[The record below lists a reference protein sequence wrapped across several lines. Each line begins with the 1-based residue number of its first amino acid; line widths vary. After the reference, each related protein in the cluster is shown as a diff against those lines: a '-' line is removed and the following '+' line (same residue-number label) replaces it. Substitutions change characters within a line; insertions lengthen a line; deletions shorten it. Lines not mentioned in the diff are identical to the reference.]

1 MKYWETE
8 MFGRT
13 YRRIETAPDGV
24 WVSRDGHVLTARTVD
39 ADFRGT
45 PHGGTNYVS
54 GELVDAAGNRS
65 GLRITRTV
73 ASLVWESFT
82 GVRMAKGRRFAHV
95 DGNPLDDALANLKP
109 MPGRRRMVAMVDPG
123 TGESVD
129 VFDSPRAAA
138 SSAGVPTA
146 FVAACL
152 SGKAGKA
159 GGWIW
164 RWDDDDPEPEALEPA
179 DPPPENTARDLDAET
194 RVEPPPEA
202 PETVGSMDDLERL
215 AVSRGVGRVR
225 KTRERLKRKR
235 VAKELAGKPGESAL
249 DSLCGKFE
257 RGEMFNDV
265 LEGTDEQKALRKIMA
280 DIEAGK
286 A

>member
-24 WVSRDGHVLTARTVD
+24 WVSRDGHVLTSRTVD

-45 PHGGTNYVS
+45 PSGNTNYVS
-54 GELVDAAGNRS
+54 GELVDADGNRC
-65 GLRITRTV
+65 GVRITRTV

-95 DGNPLDDALANLKP
+95 NGNPLDDALENLKP
-109 MPGRRRMVAMVDPG
+109 MPGRHRMVAMVDPA

-138 SSAGVPTA
+138 SSAGIPTA

-152 SGKAGKA
+152 DGRAGKA
-159 GGWIW
+159 GGWVW
-164 RWDDDDPEPEALEPA
+164 RWDDGDPEPLESA
-179 DPPPENTARDLDAET
+179 DPPPESAARDLDAET
-194 RVEPPPEA
+194 RTEA
-202 PETVGSMDDLERL
+202 PRRPRMPSGRWRT
-215 AVSRGVGRVR
+215 SRRS
-225 KTRERLKRKR
+225 
-235 VAKELAGKPGESAL
+235 PCQGESDA
-249 DSLCGKFE
+249 CGRFA
-257 RGEMFNDV
+257 NV
-265 LEGTDEQKALRKIMA
+265 
-280 DIEAGK
+280 
-286 A
+286 

>member
-24 WVSRDGHVLTARTVD
+24 WVSRDGHVLTSRTVD

-45 PHGGTNYVS
+45 PSGNTNYVS
-54 GELVDAAGNRS
+54 GELVDADGNRC
-65 GLRITRTV
+65 GVRITRTV

-95 DGNPLDDALANLKP
+95 DGNPLDDALENLKP
-109 MPGRRRMVAMVDPG
+109 MPGRRRMVAMVDPA

-138 SSAGVPTA
+138 SAVGMPTA

-152 SGKAGKA
+152 DGRAGKA
-159 GGWIW
+159 GGWVW
-164 RWDDDDPEPEALEPA
+164 RWDDGDPEPEPLESA
-179 DPPPENTARDLDAET
+179 GPPPESAARDLDAET
-194 RVEPPPEA
+194 RTEAPPEA
-202 PETVGSMDDLERL
+202 PDAVGSMEDLEKV

-225 KTRERLKRKR
+225 KIRERLKKMRI
-235 VAKELAGKPGESAL
+235 AKELAG
-249 DSLCGKFE
+249 
-257 RGEMFNDV
+257 R
-265 LEGTDEQKALRKIMA
+265 
-280 DIEAGK
+280 AG
-286 A
+286 